1 MLVKGTITVPN
12 TTVVTAATNND
23 KEKVIFKNCAPFT
36 DCISELDN
44 TQVDYAKDVVM
55 LIYNLIEY
63 SNNYSKTSRILWQ
76 YCRDESAVNNSG
88 AVVNFF
94 ENDITILFKNKEK
107 ITGQTNDKIS
117 K

>member
-1 MLVKGTITVPN
+1 
-12 TTVVTAATNND
+12 
-23 KEKVIFKNCAPFT
+23 
-36 DCISELDN
+36 
-44 TQVDYAKDVVM
+44 M